1 MKIES
6 LKELIDLC
14 RAGQCAVKL
23 EACQTGIVAHVTA
36 NRGHVSLQTSIF
48 LDPNDKEIA
57 EKLQTAIGRVQ

>member
-1 MKIES
+1 MKTES

-23 EACQTGIVAHVTA
+23 EACQTGIVANIVA
-36 NRGHVSLQTSIF
+36 NRGHVSLQTSIY

-57 EKLQTAIGRVQ
+57 EKLQSAIQRVQ

>member
-6 LKELIDLC
+6 LKELIELC

-23 EACQTGIVAHVTA
+23 EAYQTGIIAHITA
-36 NRGHVSLQTSIF
+36 NRGYVSLQTSIY

-57 EKLQTAIGRVQ
+57 EKLQTAIQRVQ